1 MLTKEDD
8 VIMPVYNK
16 LVRDKIPEII
26 EGEGQI
32 AKTTVLDHKE
42 LYKAL
47 VEKLYEEVNEFSE
60 NDSIEELV
68 DILEVIDAIIIAK
81 GATKEQVRLIQEDK
95 RAKRGEIGRAHV

>member
-1 MLTKEDD
+1 
-8 VIMPVYNK
+8 MPVYNK

-42 LYKAL
+42 FYSAL
-47 VEKLYEEVNEFSE
+47 VEKLYEEVNEFAE
-60 NDSIEELV
+60 NDNIEELA

-95 RAKRGEIGRAHV
+95 RAKRGGFEERILLLEVL